1 MPLEITPALVIPDDA
16 FEFKFVRSS
25 GPGGQNVN
33 KVSSAVQ
40 LRIDLDLC
48 GLREDVRAR
57 LEKLAGRR
65 LNDAGEILLIAQAS
79 RAQERNR
86 EEALARFAELV
97 RKALVVPKKRKATR
111 PSRSAKK
118 KRVDT
123 KVKRGSAKRLR
134 GRVGH
139 DD

>member
-1 MPLEITPALVIPDDA
+1 MALEINDHLSIPDEA
-16 FEFKFVRSS
+16 LEFKFVRSS

-40 LRIDLDLC
+40 LRIKLDLC
-48 GLREDVRAR
+48 GLREDVRTR

-86 EEALARFAELV
+86 EEALERFAELV
-97 RKALVVPKKRKATR
+97 RKALVAPKKRKATK
-111 PSRSAKK
+111 PSRTAKK

-123 KVKRGSAKRLR
+123 KVKRGSAKKLR
-134 GRVGH
+134 SRVSH